1 MIYITTKTS
10 QRRQKDAAKTIVK
23 SKTLEVS
30 QRGLV
35 AKKGKGHNT
44 FLHC

>member
-1 MIYITTKTS
+1 MIYIT
-10 QRRQKDAAKTIVK
+10 QRRQSRQKDAAKTPVK

-35 AKKGKGHNT
+35 AKKGKEHNT
-44 FLHC
+44 FLHY